1 MLDGERS
8 PEAASD
14 AQAVVDGKTPSV
26 ESAAPAQS
34 KAVASDRNELG
45 GGGSAS
51 PITAGR
57 AIPVV
62 QAAAVSPA
70 TGVASVA
77 SVASVAPTPHASPED
92 AGYLVEY
99 APGDVLFHKGEPA
112 NHMAVI
118 IGGSVEIFD
127 PEHNRQIAVIGKG
140 NFFGEQAILR
150 GGVRGASVRALDKV
164 SCLEI
169 KTENLRTLLSADG
182 GFLMPGIEA
191 LLLQLGMV
199 NGVAR
204 VVQTPGAERV
214 FEVIDHLKLT
224 AVQGRKVL
232 SHAFANEDE
241 HGLSSDQMLFLKLQ
255 SSEKLQRSLFSPGQQ
270 LGRIG
275 EEQSGFGFMILE
287 GQVEAIKGDL
297 SVRLGMGSVIGVA
310 EGFANCPLL
319 MSYAAVD
326 NVTALILPMDQVLRG
341 FDSANAGIRAISR
354 YTAAR
359 VIELEQSL

>member
-1 MLDGERS
+1 MDGKMSDTPETDAAERFMHSVPGKSVGFISSKLGRKLERDLNAATLALKLAGPGPGNALLDGERS

-70 TGVASVA
+70 TGVAGVA

-127 PEHNRQIAVIGKG
+127 PEHNRQIAVIGK
-140 NFFGEQAILR
+140 
-150 GGVRGASVRALDKV
+150 
-164 SCLEI
+164 
-169 KTENLRTLLSADG
+169 
-182 GFLMPGIEA
+182 P
-191 LLLQLGMV
+191 
-199 NGVAR
+199 
-204 VVQTPGAERV
+204 
-214 FEVIDHLKLT
+214 
-224 AVQGRKVL
+224 
-232 SHAFANEDE
+232 
-241 HGLSSDQMLFLKLQ
+241 FLKL
-255 SSEKLQRSLFSPGQQ
+255 LAPRSW
-270 LGRIG
+270 
-275 EEQSGFGFMILE
+275 
-287 GQVEAIKGDL
+287 
-297 SVRLGMGSVIGVA
+297 
-310 EGFANCPLL
+310 
-319 MSYAAVD
+319 
-326 NVTALILPMDQVLRG
+326 
-341 FDSANAGIRAISR
+341 SAC
-354 YTAAR
+354 
-359 VIELEQSL
+359 